1 MRRKG
6 EHVDYLTF
14 VPDGEPTLDVNLGRE
29 ISLLKK
35 IGIHIAVLTNASLLR
50 NKNVRKSLLEADLV
64 SLKVDAVSEKL
75 WRLVNRPYKNLQLN
89 KILEGVRKFAEE
101 FNGVIVSETMMIDG
115 IVYNGEFERIG
126 SFLGELKN

>member
-1 MRRKG
+1 M
-6 EHVDYLTF
+6 
-14 VPDGEPTLDVNLGRE
+14 
-29 ISLLKK
+29 
-35 IGIHIAVLTNASLLR
+35 TNASLLR